1 MEGTEESAD
10 VEEPMETS
18 GPAEISVE
26 DTSEQMKDD
35 SATAMDVSEL
45 DGSKENSLSVS
56 LFVHAD
62 DVQDDLDDDLKEAAA
77 AEAAAKEAAAAEA
90 AAKSQEKGEEKS
102 EKGAKAVCLDC
113 VSLLL

>member
-35 SATAMDVSEL
+35 SAAAMDMSEL

-56 LFVHAD
+56 LFVY
-62 DVQDDLDDDLKEAAA
+62 L
-77 AEAAAKEAAAAEA
+77 
-90 AAKSQEKGEEKS
+90 S
-102 EKGAKAVCLDC
+102 VCLYAY
-113 VSLLL
+113 L